1 MVMRFTM
8 TEHPIECHQ
17 INMKSNFHGWN
28 QRNPIVI
35 YDHIYNIYIYRYIY
49 LFIYIYYLFY
59 LNGHD
64 SQDKPTT
71 IPIPW
76 LTRAPSAHVSFK
88 PRGTRYMAR
97 CARGPAQ
104 APAFRVGVWVGD
116 DGTNPIYIYV
126 CYSHLYRLEYHHI
139 YIYIYIYIH
148 RTWWY
153 SIQQKVIIWYNM
165 L

>member
-1 MVMRFTM
+1 MIT
-8 TEHPIECHQ
+8 
-17 INMKSNFHGWN
+17 
-28 QRNPIVI
+28 
-35 YDHIYNIYIYRYIY
+35 YIYNIYIDIS
-49 LFIYIYYLFY
+49 IYIYIYIYSLFY

-139 YIYIYIYIH
+139 YIH
-148 RTWWY
+148 RT
-153 SIQQKVIIWYNM
+153 
-165 L
+165 